1 MTEDEVKEEVMED
14 LVYIKMKKVATKKV
28 SKKNIKGAKRTLNTR
43 KQLKMTM
50 TKRKT
55 LTNLSEM

>member
-50 TKRKT
+50 KKRKT